1 MPSQTTSPR
10 AGGSASLFDPVAPQR
25 QPLWTSAFGAVVAFL
40 ILAGG
45 LSAHGFL
52 GDVGWDV
59 ADGVWILHHGFVPL
73 HNYLSQAMYG
83 AAWTNAEWLF
93 GLYVGWLYQLL
104 GRLGVYLGLLPVLAA
119 TAWLLALSSRRLGP
133 YWELIWPAA
142 AATTLLPVMSPR
154 PQLFSYVLFA
164 FALYAL
170 ARWRAGDRL
179 LIWLCAATS
188 VLWTNSHGSAVLL
201 PLALLLELLFADATG
216 RRQLLWPLL
225 LAVVLL
231 AVHPGGLSG
240 TLANL
245 GHVGSSSNV
254 TVIAEWASPDFHT
267 PAFWLPLAA
276 LLAGFALLLPAMWR
290 RRRYADAVLLVGAS
304 IAMLYAV
311 RFLPYLMLVL
321 ALRGAEYVP
330 PRLMLL
336 SAPGAVRRS
345 QLLGAVAV
353 IALCAVLAPRQLF
366 PARYPVKAFSWLRSH
381 HVRNVFNSYAIGST
395 LEAVGL
401 RPYLDGRDN
410 LWLQRRWWPQ
420 YVAVSSGGESVLTY
434 LRRFDPHARYVL
446 WFARSPVALT
456 LDASAHWRR
465 VLVDPNRTNP
475 QAATTGA
482 YVIWQRVGP

>member
-1 MPSQTTSPR
+1 MQRQTTSPP
-10 AGGSASLFDPVAPQR
+10 AGGSASLGGPPAPQR
-25 QPLWTSAFGAVVAFL
+25 RPLWTGAFGAIIAFL
-40 ILAGG
+40 ILAAG

-52 GDVGWDV
+52 GDVGWDI

-83 AAWTNAEWLF
+83 AVWTNAEWLF
-93 GLYVGWLYQLL
+93 GLYVGWLYALL

-119 TAWLLALSSRRLGP
+119 TSWLLALSARRLGP
-133 YWELIWPAA
+133 YWELVWPAA
-142 AATTLLPVMSPR
+142 AAVTLLPVMSPR
-154 PQLFSYVLFA
+154 PQLFSYVLFT

-170 ARWRAGDRL
+170 WRWRAGNRL
-179 LIWLCAATS
+179 LIWMAAVTS

-201 PLALLLELLFADATG
+201 PLVLLLELLFADAAG
-216 RRQLLWPLL
+216 RRQLLGPLL

-254 TVIAEWASPDFHT
+254 NVIAEWASPDFHT

-276 LLAGFALLLPAMWR
+276 LLAGLALLFPAMWR
-290 RRRYADAVLLVGAS
+290 HRRYADAVLLVGAS

-321 ALRGAEYVP
+321 ALRAPEYLP
-330 PRLMLL
+330 SRLMLW
-336 SAPGAVRRS
+336 STPGAVRRS
-345 QLLGAVAV
+345 QLIGALVT
-353 IALCAVLAPRQLF
+353 IALCAVLAPRPLF
-366 PARYPVKAFSWLRSH
+366 PARYPAKAFAWLRSH
-381 HVRNVFNSYAIGST
+381 HVRNLFNSYAIGST
-395 LEAVGL
+395 LEAFGL

-410 LWLQRRWWPQ
+410 LWLQHRWWPQ

-434 LRRFDPHARYVL
+434 LQRFDPHARYVL
-446 WFARSPVALT
+446 WYARSPVAVT
-456 LDASAHWRR
+456 LDASSDWHR
-465 VLVDPNRTNP
+465 VLVDPNRANP
-475 QAATTGA
+475 QASTTGA